1 MTQTTLITMQPTVHP
16 MELTQIYAP
25 DNAANRVWA
34 AKQSNVQLISIPGYV
49 RFGDHIVNFFVKK
62 IVKQGDVSAYSNMLQ
77 FVYFSYMVAYNVANT
92 PVERLVFA
100 TQDLA
105 TKVLMQFDNQARYNN
120 QITVLA
126 K

>member
-1 MTQTTLITMQPTVHP
+1 MSKTALITMQPTDQTTGTTV
-16 MELTQIYAP
+16 IYAP

-49 RFGDHIVNFFVKK
+49 RFGDYIVNFFVKK

-77 FVYFSYMVAYNVANT
+77 FVYFSHMMAYNVANT

-120 QITVLA
+120 QMTVLA

>member
-1 MTQTTLITMQPTVHP
+1 M
-16 MELTQIYAP
+16 
-25 DNAANRVWA
+25 
-34 AKQSNVQLISIPGYV
+34 
-49 RFGDHIVNFFVKK
+49 
-62 IVKQGDVSAYSNMLQ
+62 KQGDVSAYSNMLQ
-77 FVYFSYMVAYNVANT
+77 FVYFSHMMAYNVANT

-120 QITVLA
+120 QMTVLA

>member
-1 MTQTTLITMQPTVHP
+1 MSKTALITMQPTDQTTGTTV
-16 MELTQIYAP
+16 IYAP
-25 DNAANRVWA
+25 DNVANRVWA

-77 FVYFSYMVAYNVANT
+77 FVYFSHMMAYNVANT

>member
-1 MTQTTLITMQPTVHP
+1 MSKTALITMQPTDQTTGTTV
-16 MELTQIYAP
+16 IYAP
-25 DNAANRVWA
+25 DNAANRVQA

-77 FVYFSYMVAYNVANT
+77 FVYFSHMMAYNVANT

-105 TKVLMQFDNQARYNN
+105 TKVLMQFDNQACYNN

>member
-1 MTQTTLITMQPTVHP
+1 MSKTALITMQPTDQTTGTTV
-16 MELTQIYAP
+16 IYAP

-34 AKQSNVQLISIPGYV
+34 AKQFNVQLISIPGYV

-62 IVKQGDVSAYSNMLQ
+62 IVKQGDVSAYSSMLQ
-77 FVYFSYMVAYNVANT
+77 FVYFSHMVAYNVANM

-105 TKVLMQFDNQARYNN
+105 AKVLMQFDNQARYNN
-120 QITVLA
+120 QMTVLA

>member
-1 MTQTTLITMQPTVHP
+1 MSKTALITMQPTDQTTGTTV
-16 MELTQIYAP
+16 IYAP

-77 FVYFSYMVAYNVANT
+77 FVYFSHMMAYNVANT

-100 TQDLA
+100 T
-105 TKVLMQFDNQARYNN
+105 
-120 QITVLA
+120 
-126 K
+126 